1 MERNEDR
8 SREREGVGST
18 EGLPPPPPDPSA
30 LPLPPPPQ
38 SLAQTRQQRQI
49 NELKRLY
56 RHMRPELRKN
66 MELVLSE
73 EWGEVLDAER
83 VASGATAETPDLS
96 PPGEVQ
102 SMRWIFENWPLDII
116 GDHQTAKRL
125 REEETVPLGDV
136 RGTSQ
141 MFEAQNLTE
150 TGDQRSETPRVERG
164 DVRTA
169 LWLFE
174 TQPMDSL
181 NKVSTEEGE
190 LQEAVLRE
198 REAIPGG
205 DVSGA
210 RLLFETQPLHRVG
223 RSGSAEERSV
233 LQLRSEIQ
241 ELSGGVSRTVGLFET
256 EPLCAIREPG
266 GVMHRVRSV
275 CREEIQHSDQAKSAR
290 WLFETQPLGDISG
303 GEHSPMVRVVRGISL
318 EEEAGRG
325 TGGVGVGR
333 ARWLF
338 ETQPLDA
345 IRERSSELAEEC
357 ENIKVVEGGDV
368 RKWRSLFESKPLDSR
383 PPGEGEGEEVG
394 GETREAVT
402 GGDVRS
408 TLWLFETQP
417 MDSLRDSFEVGQL
430 RRVVTEEEKGDVKQK
445 AREFES
451 RPLEVTR
458 GQPGEEKEEAAD
470 VRKGDVKAYQ
480 RLFESLPLD
489 GIKEP
494 GGEMVAIRSQV
505 IGGNVRESRALFEN
519 PPRYAIADGAG
530 GYHQV
535 RTVSREEEEAMG
547 SGGDVRNYRWVF
559 ETQPLDRQGC
569 EEAQLV
575 KGITKEE
582 AWVGDVGTARWLFE
596 TQPLRGLAPDAGGET
611 EEQRK
616 SGGEVKTCRWLFET
630 PLADARLER
639 AQREADTAPGTGG
652 DVRRWTWLFET
663 PEVPGESASGERSL
677 KVTGRADSDT
687 GTAKHLFD
695 SEPVVVGGGG
705 VRYTSKVDVRSG
717 DVSREKEIFERSSL
731 DAIGEE
737 ARSGDGEEQG
747 PEPGAVR
754 RFTWLFE
761 NRPMDA
767 IGEMD
772 ARPASSWAV
781 ADVAAGDVGG
791 KRFVFETR
799 SLDRIGGDEPS
810 PSPSPAPALNPEPGV
825 PGGVRSRTMLF
836 ESRPLYAIRD
846 REGLYHE
853 VTTVKKDEVVRGD
866 VRGARWLF
874 ETKPLDSIRPSDE
887 VFVIRAVT
895 QEDVHR
901 GDVTAARWRF
911 ETQPLGSIGDQ
922 APPPSA
928 RMVEEV
934 QGGDVSSGREIFE
947 QEPARSYV
955 RTVSVSDIQSG
966 DVRTSTWQFENLPID
981 SLKGSAEE
989 SEGQVSTVHREDVEK
1004 GDVKRCTWL
1013 FESRRSDGFGD
1024 AGAGQPTREDVPPG
1038 DVKSTTW
1045 LFETTP
1051 LDAFQQGPGRQEV
1064 GPPAGQ
1070 SVRSSLRSLCAAG
1083 AVRSGGLAIESC
1095 RVGTVSMVKYRVA
1108 GTDEGTNRGCV
1119 GEADI
1124 LKEEVIHGNLQRILV
1139 ELLDKT
1145 NVAPQGIL
1153 LREDKDGR
1161 ISSAKVQFF
1170 SRPQPGAEQEAAHSP
1185 DLRVIHDLLR
1195 PGSSV
1200 KKGILI
1206 QESGKGEAEM
1216 TVYSLLDR
1224 AEAQTETRGR
1234 AENGK
1239 SMVGSLPANNQEQP
1253 APSLAGQQES
1263 GKSRNVQLI
1272 ASCVDAGDLDSLKKE
1287 EPVQEKEK
1295 VEEKVAQRRFEE
1307 IPGTVNTK
1315 EVRGTKVS
1323 SVACSLA
1330 PEIQGAGEARVKLGR
1345 SAHVHRAHRPCL
1357 GPAVTVS
1364 RGEDSGLQDGAS
1376 GASEQQLQVAMEGMR
1391 EATAQA
1397 QAHGRSSQHRAGV
1410 GPSPALSPSRSQ
1422 QVSEIAGDR
1431 GGGGGG
1437 GLGRPTVPAT
1447 ARCQSHGASHQ
1458 AASAQTVSTSLHGLG
1473 RLGLESSALGV
1484 ETGSVPGLGR
1494 GLGRGLGLDLGL
1506 DQSLELGPGLG
1517 PEHSLP
1523 RLALCVQ
1530 DRRQQQQQQQQ
1541 LQLQQQHQQY
1551 PALASSSSNSTSRP
1565 EADTPP
1571 APTPAPGRGPKPK
1584 LPPKPAHLQ
1593 DLPRRVS
1600 NSQRKPHSLNRGP
1613 QPESRPQGL
1622 VQASP
1627 APMGLRAE
1635 EEEFSSKVEAKTR
1648 VPRTPLQMAEEEH
1661 RSRRREG
1668 ENVAL
1673 NKEGRETLLREPKAR
1688 GRETEKERRKRLSL
1702 HKEEIERG
1710 HVEAAMDIF
1719 ESLRR
1724 REELQ
1729 KILTSVGEF
1738 EEGETSR
1745 VDVRALR
1752 SLFEEIPEWVV
1763 GSKEEKTVAKGPQ
1776 GPHGSKTEAK
1786 GVEDT
1791 PSPSVRV
1798 VFQDL
1803 ERASSEVI
1811 RLKEQTL
1818 AKLVEIEDSIQK
1830 ALRSVSSLRS
1840 EADIAGLSGLFRE
1853 SLDSE
1858 TPAQRQG
1865 RVRVTPALE
1874 VPSPN
1879 PRVLVP
1885 SPSSPS
1891 YISIQS
1897 AARKPDHPLKWAA
1910 LGAQPPTAPP
1920 DTGRSPL
1927 VSPASPKPPP
1937 LCNGA
1942 PLDPASEGVPLSAF
1956 KGAGASC
1963 PRSKSVVEFN
1973 TGSAQGEI
1981 IGTTIVTEEYQQIDS
1996 FGHKLV
2002 TSKTSTTVT
2011 KQSESQPPPNRYHQ
2025 LTPSPSSLLQP
2036 RCPSVRAEEPGPCP
2050 PAAPGIGVVFLSFG
2064 NPTASV
2070 KR

>member
-66 MELVLSE
+66 MELVLT
-73 EWGEVLDAER
+73 
-83 VASGATAETPDLS
+83 TAETPDLS

-772 ARPASSWAV
+772 
-781 ADVAAGDVGG
+781 
-791 KRFVFETR
+791 
-799 SLDRIGGDEPS
+799 
-810 PSPSPAPALNPEPGV
+810 
-825 PGGVRSRTMLF
+825 
-836 ESRPLYAIRD
+836 
-846 REGLYHE
+846 
-853 VTTVKKDEVVRGD
+853 
-866 VRGARWLF
+866 
-874 ETKPLDSIRPSDE
+874 
-887 VFVIRAVT
+887 
-895 QEDVHR
+895 
-901 GDVTAARWRF
+901 
-911 ETQPLGSIGDQ
+911 
-922 APPPSA
+922 
-928 RMVEEV
+928 
-934 QGGDVSSGREIFE
+934 
-947 QEPARSYV
+947 
-955 RTVSVSDIQSG
+955 
-966 DVRTSTWQFENLPID
+966 
-981 SLKGSAEE
+981 
-989 SEGQVSTVHREDVEK
+989 
-1004 GDVKRCTWL
+1004 
-1013 FESRRSDGFGD
+1013 
-1024 AGAGQPTREDVPPG
+1024 PTREDVPPG
-1038 DVKSTTW
+1038 D
-1045 LFETTP
+1045 
-1051 LDAFQQGPGRQEV
+1051 V

-1224 AEAQTETRGR
+1224 AE
-1234 AENGK
+1234 
-1239 SMVGSLPANNQEQP
+1239 
-1253 APSLAGQQES
+1253 S

-1397 QAHGRSSQHRAGV
+1397 Q
-1410 GPSPALSPSRSQ
+1410 
-1422 QVSEIAGDR
+1422 
-1431 GGGGGG
+1431 
-1437 GLGRPTVPAT
+1437 
-1447 ARCQSHGASHQ
+1447 
-1458 AASAQTVSTSLHGLG
+1458 
-1473 RLGLESSALGV
+1473 
-1484 ETGSVPGLGR
+1484 
-1494 GLGRGLGLDLGL
+1494 
-1506 DQSLELGPGLG
+1506 
-1517 PEHSLP
+1517 
-1523 RLALCVQ
+1523 
-1530 DRRQQQQQQQQ
+1530 
-1541 LQLQQQHQQY
+1541 HQQY

-1600 NSQRKPHSLNRGP
+1600 
-1613 QPESRPQGL
+1613 
-1622 VQASP
+1622 
-1627 APMGLRAE
+1627 
-1635 EEEFSSKVEAKTR
+1635 
-1648 VPRTPLQMAEEEH
+1648 
-1661 RSRRREG
+1661 
-1668 ENVAL
+1668 
-1673 NKEGRETLLREPKAR
+1673 
-1688 GRETEKERRKRLSL
+1688 
-1702 HKEEIERG
+1702 
-1710 HVEAAMDIF
+1710 
-1719 ESLRR
+1719 
-1724 REELQ
+1724 
-1729 KILTSVGEF
+1729 
-1738 EEGETSR
+1738 
-1745 VDVRALR
+1745 
-1752 SLFEEIPEWVV
+1752 
-1763 GSKEEKTVAKGPQ
+1763 
-1776 GPHGSKTEAK
+1776 
-1786 GVEDT
+1786 
-1791 PSPSVRV
+1791 
-1798 VFQDL
+1798 
-1803 ERASSEVI
+1803 
-1811 RLKEQTL
+1811 
-1818 AKLVEIEDSIQK
+1818 
-1830 ALRSVSSLRS
+1830 
-1840 EADIAGLSGLFRE
+1840 
-1853 SLDSE
+1853 
-1858 TPAQRQG
+1858 
-1865 RVRVTPALE
+1865 
-1874 VPSPN
+1874 
-1879 PRVLVP
+1879 
-1885 SPSSPS
+1885 
-1891 YISIQS
+1891 
-1897 AARKPDHPLKWAA
+1897 
-1910 LGAQPPTAPP
+1910 
-1920 DTGRSPL
+1920 
-1927 VSPASPKPPP
+1927 
-1937 LCNGA
+1937 
-1942 PLDPASEGVPLSAF
+1942 
-1956 KGAGASC
+1956 
-1963 PRSKSVVEFN
+1963 
-1973 TGSAQGEI
+1973 
-1981 IGTTIVTEEYQQIDS
+1981 
-1996 FGHKLV
+1996 
-2002 TSKTSTTVT
+2002 
-2011 KQSESQPPPNRYHQ
+2011 
-2025 LTPSPSSLLQP
+2025 
-2036 RCPSVRAEEPGPCP
+2036 
-2050 PAAPGIGVVFLSFG
+2050 
-2064 NPTASV
+2064 
-2070 KR
+2070 

>member
-66 MELVLSE
+66 MELVLT
-73 EWGEVLDAER
+73 
-83 VASGATAETPDLS
+83 TAETPDLS

-772 ARPASSWAV
+772 ARPASSW
-781 ADVAAGDVGG
+781 
-791 KRFVFETR
+791 
-799 SLDRIGGDEPS
+799 
-810 PSPSPAPALNPEPGV
+810 
-825 PGGVRSRTMLF
+825 
-836 ESRPLYAIRD
+836 
-846 REGLYHE
+846 
-853 VTTVKKDEVVRGD
+853 
-866 VRGARWLF
+866 
-874 ETKPLDSIRPSDE
+874 
-887 VFVIRAVT
+887 
-895 QEDVHR
+895 
-901 GDVTAARWRF
+901 
-911 ETQPLGSIGDQ
+911 
-922 APPPSA
+922 
-928 RMVEEV
+928 
-934 QGGDVSSGREIFE
+934 
-947 QEPARSYV
+947 
-955 RTVSVSDIQSG
+955 
-966 DVRTSTWQFENLPID
+966 
-981 SLKGSAEE
+981 
-989 SEGQVSTVHREDVEK
+989 
-1004 GDVKRCTWL
+1004 
-1013 FESRRSDGFGD
+1013 
-1024 AGAGQPTREDVPPG
+1024 
-1038 DVKSTTW
+1038 
-1045 LFETTP
+1045 
-1051 LDAFQQGPGRQEV
+1051 GPGRQEV

-1234 AENGK
+1234 
-1239 SMVGSLPANNQEQP
+1239 
-1253 APSLAGQQES
+1253 
-1263 GKSRNVQLI
+1263 SRNVQLI

-1447 ARCQSHGASHQ
+1447 ARCQS
-1458 AASAQTVSTSLHGLG
+1458 
-1473 RLGLESSALGV
+1473 
-1484 ETGSVPGLGR
+1484 
-1494 GLGRGLGLDLGL
+1494 
-1506 DQSLELGPGLG
+1506 
-1517 PEHSLP
+1517 
-1523 RLALCVQ
+1523 
-1530 DRRQQQQQQQQ
+1530 
-1541 LQLQQQHQQY
+1541 
-1551 PALASSSSNSTSRP
+1551 
-1565 EADTPP
+1565 
-1571 APTPAPGRGPKPK
+1571 
-1584 LPPKPAHLQ
+1584 
-1593 DLPRRVS
+1593 
-1600 NSQRKPHSLNRGP
+1600 
-1613 QPESRPQGL
+1613 
-1622 VQASP
+1622 
-1627 APMGLRAE
+1627 
-1635 EEEFSSKVEAKTR
+1635 
-1648 VPRTPLQMAEEEH
+1648 
-1661 RSRRREG
+1661 
-1668 ENVAL
+1668 
-1673 NKEGRETLLREPKAR
+1673 
-1688 GRETEKERRKRLSL
+1688 
-1702 HKEEIERG
+1702 
-1710 HVEAAMDIF
+1710 
-1719 ESLRR
+1719 
-1724 REELQ
+1724 
-1729 KILTSVGEF
+1729 
-1738 EEGETSR
+1738 
-1745 VDVRALR
+1745 
-1752 SLFEEIPEWVV
+1752 
-1763 GSKEEKTVAKGPQ
+1763 
-1776 GPHGSKTEAK
+1776 
-1786 GVEDT
+1786 
-1791 PSPSVRV
+1791 
-1798 VFQDL
+1798 
-1803 ERASSEVI
+1803 
-1811 RLKEQTL
+1811 
-1818 AKLVEIEDSIQK
+1818 
-1830 ALRSVSSLRS
+1830 
-1840 EADIAGLSGLFRE
+1840 
-1853 SLDSE
+1853 
-1858 TPAQRQG
+1858 
-1865 RVRVTPALE
+1865 
-1874 VPSPN
+1874 
-1879 PRVLVP
+1879 
-1885 SPSSPS
+1885 
-1891 YISIQS
+1891 
-1897 AARKPDHPLKWAA
+1897 
-1910 LGAQPPTAPP
+1910 
-1920 DTGRSPL
+1920 
-1927 VSPASPKPPP
+1927 
-1937 LCNGA
+1937 
-1942 PLDPASEGVPLSAF
+1942 
-1956 KGAGASC
+1956 
-1963 PRSKSVVEFN
+1963 
-1973 TGSAQGEI
+1973 
-1981 IGTTIVTEEYQQIDS
+1981 
-1996 FGHKLV
+1996 
-2002 TSKTSTTVT
+2002 
-2011 KQSESQPPPNRYHQ
+2011 
-2025 LTPSPSSLLQP
+2025 
-2036 RCPSVRAEEPGPCP
+2036 
-2050 PAAPGIGVVFLSFG
+2050 
-2064 NPTASV
+2064 
-2070 KR
+2070 